1 MIRRMILS
9 GRYVCKLPGILPR
22 AGKPIDLKYCF
33 QRTSC
38 MKKTFFLFFCL
49 FLQILFGTEG
59 IAADAKKILYVASYH
74 TEKGEWTA
82 GIKAGIDKI
91 LSARKDIKLK
101 TVNMDTRLARSQ
113 EIKEVAALQARQV
126 ILSWKPDLVIVSDDN
141 AAKYLVAPY
150 FKDADLPFVFCGLN
164 WDASVY
170 GFPFKNVTGMIE
182 VQLIRQIIDHLM
194 PFAAGS
200 RIGSLRGDT
209 MSNQKEQL
217 HFETH
222 TGNQFNVRYVSDF
235 SHWKKE
241 FVSLQK
247 ETDMII
253 FGSLG
258 AVDLQEET
266 MGDVKAF
273 VIENTRVPT
282 AAYDAFMKETC
293 LVTLSTIPEEQGE
306 WSAKTALRILD
317 GVSPEEI
324 PMVRN
329 RKGKLYLN
337 MEIAKHLN
345 IKFPIEI
352 LERAH
357 LVSAAPKKLLFV
369 NSYHKG
375 YQWSDQIED
384 GLLRSLGIRTKSD
397 GSLDT
402 ATAAV
407 TVKIFRMDTK
417 RNHSEQFK
425 KNAAIRAKK
434 IIDDWQPD
442 IVVTS
447 DDNAA
452 KYLILPYYK
461 KSKIPF
467 VFCGLNGDAS
477 IYGLPIPH
485 VTGMLEVSP
494 VRKTVKMLESVSK
507 GNRIGI
513 LGADNITNQKEALY
527 HEQQLSMAYS
537 DGKLVSD
544 FDAWKK
550 EYLRLQK
557 TVDMMIH
564 LTPVGIRDW
573 DDAVALSVILEHTQ
587 IPTGAV
593 SDSDARYTLLG
604 QVRIAAEQGWW
615 AGKTAMAILRGKPV
629 SHIPVTTNK
638 QSKTILNMALAKH
651 LGIKFPMEILKEAS
665 FVDDVTGS
673 GE

>member
-1 MIRRMILS
+1 
-9 GRYVCKLPGILPR
+9 
-22 AGKPIDLKYCF
+22 
-33 QRTSC
+33 
-38 MKKTFFLFFCL
+38 MKMSFLFFCIF
-49 FLQILFGTEG
+49 FLILFGAEG
-59 IAADAKKILYVASYH
+59 VAAGSKKILYVASYH

-91 LSARKDIKLK
+91 LSTRKDIKLK
-101 TVNMDTRLARSQ
+101 IFNMDTRLARSQ
-113 EIKEVAALQARQV
+113 EIKEAAARQARQV

-170 GFPFKNVTGMIE
+170 GFPFKNVTGMVE
-182 VQLIRQIIDHLM
+182 VQLIGQIIDHLR

-200 RIGSLRGDT
+200 RIGALRGDT
-209 MSNQKEQL
+209 MTNQKEQH
-217 HFETH
+217 HFEIH
-222 TGNQFNVRYVSDF
+222 TEKAFNVRYVSDF
-235 SHWKKE
+235 PHWKKE
-241 FVSLQK
+241 FVQLQK
-247 ETDMII
+247 ETDMMV

-258 AVDLQEET
+258 ALDLQEET

-282 AAYDAFMKETC
+282 AAYDAFMKEVC
-293 LVTLSTIPEEQGE
+293 LVTLSTIPQEQGE
-306 WSAKTALRILD
+306 WSAATALRILD
-317 GVSPEEI
+317 GVSPEDI

-337 MEIAKHLN
+337 MEIAKQLN
-345 IKFPIEI
+345 VKFPIEI

-375 YQWSDQIED
+375 YQWSDEIED
-384 GLLRSLGIRTKSD
+384 GLLRSLGIRNRSD
-397 GSLDT
+397 GSQDRSK
-402 ATAAV
+402 AAAN
-407 TVKIFRMDTK
+407 VKMFRMDTK
-417 RNHSEQFK
+417 RSNSESFK
-425 KNAAIRAKK
+425 KDAAMAAKK

-452 KYLILPYYK
+452 KYLIAPYYK
-461 KSKIPF
+461 QSKIPF

-477 IYGLPIPH
+477 ILGLPLPH
-485 VTGMLEVSP
+485 ITGMLEVSP
-494 VRKTVKMLESVSK
+494 VRQTVNMLESVSK

-513 LGADNITNQKEALY
+513 LGADNISNQKEASY
-527 HEQQLSMAYS
+527 HEQHLSMAYS

-544 FDAWKK
+544 FDTWKK
-550 EYLRLQK
+550 EYLRLQN

-564 LTPVGIRDW
+564 LSPAGIRDW
-573 DDAVALSVILEHTQ
+573 DDAAALSFILEHTK
-587 IPTGAV
+587 IPTGAL
-593 SDSDARYTLLG
+593 SDTDARYTLLG

-629 SHIPVTTNK
+629 SHIPVTANR

-651 LGIKFPMEILKEAS
+651 LGIKFPMEILKKAS
-665 FVDDVTGS
+665 LIDDVTGS